1 MSFENLNLIEP
12 ILKAIKTEGYTV
24 PTPIQEKA
32 IPILLERRDFLGSAQ
47 TGTGKTAAFAIPILQ
62 ILHSEMYSEKGS
74 KTIKSLIL
82 TPTRELAVQIGDS
95 FSAYGRYT
103 GLRHKVIFGG
113 VPQRSQTDAL
123 RRGIDILIAT
133 PGRLL
138 DLMNQGFVNLQHIQ
152 MFVLDEGDR
161 MLDMGFIVDIKK
173 IIAKLPVKKQTMLF
187 SATMPPDIKK
197 LSSTILNNPAYVAIT
212 PESPTV
218 DIINQSM
225 YFVEKANKKPLLI
238 HLLKDKSIVS
248 ALVFTRTKHGA
259 DKVVVDLKKAGVN
272 AEAIHGNKSQGA
284 RQRALD
290 NFKAKRTR
298 VLVATDIASR
308 GIDIEDLSHVINFEM
323 SNEAETYVHRIGRTG
338 RAGAGGTAAASTAG
352 FFRLFDTSVTSLM
365 AASICST
372 RSANFFLS
380 CSSPFFISRNCI
392 ILSLLFIGQVLLFL
406 FRFVTLGGQSPGCRP
421 FSNSRHPIY
430 NDIPAARQKY
440 HHYTARQAVFLRKRA
455 PYLQCARLGGI

>member
-1 MSFENLNLIEP
+1 MSFEKLNLIEP
-12 ILKAIKTEGYTV
+12 ILKAIKTEGYTI

-32 IPILLERRDFLGSAQ
+32 IPILLEGRDLLGSAQ

-62 ILHSEMYSEKGS
+62 ILHSKMQFEKGN
-74 KTIKSLIL
+74 KTIKALIL

-95 FSAYGRYT
+95 FSAYGKYT
-103 GLRHKVIFGG
+103 GLRHRVIFGG
-113 VPQRSQTDAL
+113 VPQGSQTDAL

-173 IIAKLPVKKQTMLF
+173 IMAKLPVKKQTMLF
-187 SATMPPDIKK
+187 SATMPQDIKK
-197 LSSTILNNPAYVAIT
+197 LSSTILNNPAHIAIT

-225 YFVEKANKKPLLI
+225 YFVEKVNKKPLLI
-238 HLLKDKSIVS
+238 HLLKDKAIVS

-338 RAGAGGTAAASTAG
+338 RAGAGGTALSFCDQEERQYLKDIQRLINKSIPVIEDHPFPMKSPVVLSVNQAG
-352 FFRLFDTSVTSLM
+352 ENKNPSGSRRRTSSF
-365 AASICST
+365 SKN
-372 RSANFFLS
+372 RSNRF
-380 CSSPFFISRNCI
+380 SR
-392 ILSLLFIGQVLLFL
+392 
-406 FRFVTLGGQSPGCRP
+406 RP
-421 FSNSRHPIY
+421 
-430 NDIPAARQKY
+430 AR
-440 HHYTARQAVFLRKRA
+440 RD
-455 PYLQCARLGGI
+455 